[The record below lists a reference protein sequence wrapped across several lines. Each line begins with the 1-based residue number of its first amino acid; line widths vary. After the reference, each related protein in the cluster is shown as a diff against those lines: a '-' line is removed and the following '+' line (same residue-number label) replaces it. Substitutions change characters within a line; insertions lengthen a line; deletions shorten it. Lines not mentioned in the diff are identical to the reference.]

1 MMLHVQVKYMSS
13 NSEQTIKM
21 NVKIKKL
28 QDMKKVIQILV
39 LLIVVLVPV
48 ILTAQ
53 PHPYDPSI
61 GGGTGGSPA
70 GGGAPIGGGLLIL
83 LSLAIGY
90 GTKKVIEI
98 RRKVMD

>member
-1 MMLHVQVKYMSS
+1 MLNFKC
-13 NSEQTIKM
+13 
-21 NVKIKKL
+21 KKL
-28 QDMKKVIQILV
+28 NTVYIMKKVIQILV
-39 LLIVVLVPV
+39 LMMVILVPV

-70 GGGAPIGGGLLIL
+70 GGGAPLGGGLFIL

-90 GTKKVIEI
+90 GTHKIYHLRKKV
-98 RRKVMD
+98 